1 MMKCSSNMNWIP
13 STFGVI
19 IAVTLSGALT
29 SLASI
34 FNFKKSD
41 NHIQLRHH
49 TCITSRTKM
58 SSDSD
63 LSDYERVRLDN
74 IRRNNEFLAQLGLA
88 PIKAKIVAPIKS
100 ERVERPE
107 KVNKKSKREDDVVVP
122 DEKRRRSGRLSGN
135 FVKVEAVQGVTEE
148 VDDVVNTVD
157 ETAFYDR
164 TPHVRILMM

>member
-1 MMKCSSNMNWIP
+1 
-13 STFGVI
+13 
-19 IAVTLSGALT
+19 
-29 SLASI
+29 
-34 FNFKKSD
+34 
-41 NHIQLRHH
+41 
-49 TCITSRTKM
+49 M

-63 LSDYERVRLDN
+63 LSDYERVRLEN

-88 PIKAKIVAPIKS
+88 PIKPKIVAPIKT

-135 FVKVEAVQGVTEE
+135 FIKVEAVQGGAESA
-148 VDDVVNTVD
+148 DDIADTID

-164 TPHVRILMM
+164 TPHVRIPMILKLYYEIVLSISTGRF